1 MSGGTRAGRREG
13 RTHWRRTPLLAA
25 PATAAAGA
33 LLWQLGTGALAV
45 DFRAQ
50 EKPLQLTTSSLYGTA
65 YAAATVDQPV
75 TRADGSAGSVPVL
88 RMGFREGRV
97 NGLCLSRQQEVLGV
111 PYSIVLELGD
121 DDPATWEVRTG
132 ETVID
137 LVSAD
142 GVLDLDGVVD
152 INVNGSAAGTDG
164 KGPSGGLGSGPD
176 RFGLRA
182 DYAKPLHR
190 RPDAGHPDP
199 GLPHHAG
206 AGDPGRAGHGALP
219 GAEAAARD
227 AGGVTGLLRRR
238 AAGPVRPR
246 RRPAPVRPPDR
257 GPASDA
263 VPGAGAGRASAP
275 RTSRARA
282 GRRAGRAAAER
293 RRGPR

>member
-1 MSGGTRAGRREG
+1 M
-13 RTHWRRTPLLAA
+13 
-25 PATAAAGA
+25 
-33 LLWQLGTGALAV
+33 

-152 INVNGSAAGTDG
+152 INVNGSAAGADG

-182 DYAKPLHR
+182 DYAKFHSI
-190 RPDAGHPDP
+190 DARTQDIQIPGFLTTP
-199 GLPHHAG
+199 GLAIRVE
-206 AGDPGRAGHGALP
+206 PG
-219 GAEAAARD
+219 
-227 AGGVTGLLRRR
+227 T
-238 AAGPVRPR
+238 VRCPE
-246 RRPAPVRPPDR
+246 PRPPR
-257 GPASDA
+257 GTP
-263 VPGAGAGRASAP
+263 VG
-275 RTSRARA
+275 
-282 GRRAGRAAAER
+282 
-293 RRGPR
+293 

>member
-75 TRADGSAGSVPVL
+75 TSADGSAGSVPVL

-152 INVNGSAAGTDG
+152 INVNGSAAGADG

-182 DYAKPLHR
+182 DYAKFHSI
-190 RPDAGHPDP
+190 DARTQDIQIPGFLTTP
-199 GLPHHAG
+199 GLAIRVE
-206 AGDPGRAGHGALP
+206 PGTVRCPEPKPPRG
-219 GAEAAARD
+219 
-227 AGGVTGLLRRR
+227 T
-238 AAGPVRPR
+238 PV
-246 RRPAPVRPPDR
+246 
-257 GPASDA
+257 G
-263 VPGAGAGRASAP
+263 
-275 RTSRARA
+275 
-282 GRRAGRAAAER
+282 
-293 RRGPR
+293 